1 MHVKVHLAATAV
13 VAVVNPIPHAPAS
26 TVWRAVAVGVLVAMV
41 AAVVVVAVVMAA
53 ALAVVVDAEAAV
65 VAAVVA
71 AAMAVAVAAVRL
83 VADQPYIS
91 NTSEVQPYFFSN

>member
-1 MHVKVHLAATAV
+1 MHLVATAV

-41 AAVVVVAVVMAA
+41 VAAVVVAMAA

-65 VAAVVA
+65 VAA
-71 AAMAVAVAAVRL
+71 AMAVAAVAVRL
-83 VADQPYIS
+83 VADQPCIS
-91 NTSEVQPYFFSN
+91 NTSEVQPYFFSS

>member
-1 MHVKVHLAATAV
+1 LHVKVHLVATAV

-41 AAVVVVAVVMAA
+41 VVVVVVTAAV
-53 ALAVVVDAEAAV
+53 LAVAVDAEAAV
-65 VAAVVA
+65 VAAAMA
-71 AAMAVAVAAVRL
+71 AAVAVRL
-83 VADQPYIS
+83 VADQPCIS

>member
-1 MHVKVHLAATAV
+1 MHVKVHLVATAV

-41 AAVVVVAVVMAA
+41 VAAVVM
-53 ALAVVVDAEAAV
+53 AVVVDAEAAV
-65 VAAVVA
+65 VV
-71 AAMAVAVAAVRL
+71 AMAVAAVAVRL
-83 VADQPYIS
+83 VADQPCIS

>member
-1 MHVKVHLAATAV
+1 MHVKVHLVATAV

-41 AAVVVVAVVMAA
+41 AAVVVVVMAA
-53 ALAVVVDAEAAV
+53 ALAVVVDAEAA
-65 VAAVVA
+65 AVVA
-71 AAMAVAVAAVRL
+71 AMAAAVAVRL
-83 VADQPYIS
+83 VADQPCIS